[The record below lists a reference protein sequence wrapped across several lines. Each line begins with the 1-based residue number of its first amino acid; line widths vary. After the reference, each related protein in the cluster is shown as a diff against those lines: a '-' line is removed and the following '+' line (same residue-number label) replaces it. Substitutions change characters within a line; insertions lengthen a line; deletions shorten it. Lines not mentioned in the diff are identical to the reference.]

1 MDRCWL
7 NLTTQLDLGN
17 VEVDIMWLTA
27 GSAYPCQSQ
36 GESEGLM
43 VVEGENVVAQLLTPK
58 LQVSQS
64 VIIDMQA
71 NYCTLMIKCYKG
83 FFNFFSPKSIT
94 IHYTDHCF
102 PL

>member
-1 MDRCWL
+1 MDECCL

-43 VVEGENVVAQLLTPK
+43 VVEGENVVCSTFDAKTPSLTICHYRHAGKLLHFNDK
-58 LQVSQS
+58 MLQR
-64 VIIDMQA
+64 
-71 NYCTLMIKCYKG
+71 
-83 FFNFFSPKSIT
+83 FF
-94 IHYTDHCF
+94 
-102 PL
+102 